1 MAGGPVGAT
10 RVSEKEDHRMDEQE
24 FLFER
29 EGAVGIMTMNRPAKL
44 NALSPGITGGLM
56 RVMKEMEDDSETRAL
71 VLHGNGRAFCAGGDV
86 VGFPTGEEGR
96 ERRETSSAS
105 RNRGTATSATL
116 AMRNCPKLI
125 VGAIHGYAVGG
136 GLSVALATDIRIAAE
151 DTKFGPLQLRRGV
164 LPDMGLTHLLPSV
177 VGTQKALELAV
188 RAGNGGFFDAQEALD
203 LGIVTK
209 VVRREDL
216 LDEAMEIARSIAK
229 GPTLA
234 LGFAKEGIYRGVKN
248 DLETALEFEGPRI
261 TQCFASVD
269 CDESRRVFME
279 KREPVF
285 VGR

>member
-1 MAGGPVGAT
+1 MN
-10 RVSEKEDHRMDEQE
+10 EQE
-24 FLFER
+24 FLFDHD
-29 EGAVGIMTMNRPAKL
+29 GAVGIMTLNRPTKL
-44 NALSPGITGGLM
+44 NALSPGITGGLL

-71 VLHGNGRAFCAGGDV
+71 VLQGNGRAFCAGGDV

-96 ERRETSSAS
+96 ERREASAANRRPARETSV
-105 RNRGTATSATL
+105 TL
-116 AMRNCPKLI
+116 ALRNCPKL
-125 VGAIHGYAVGG
+125 VVAALHGYAVGG
-136 GLSVALATDIRIAAE
+136 GLSLALASDIRIAAE
-151 DTKFGPLQLRRGV
+151 DTKFAPIQVRRGI

-203 LGIVTK
+203 LDIVTK

-216 LDEAMEIARSIAK
+216 LDEAMEMARAIAQ

-234 LGFAKEGIYRGVKN
+234 LGFAKEGMYRGVKS

-261 TQCFASVD
+261 TQCFASLD
-269 CDESRRVFME
+269 CDESRRAFME

-285 VGR
+285 SGR